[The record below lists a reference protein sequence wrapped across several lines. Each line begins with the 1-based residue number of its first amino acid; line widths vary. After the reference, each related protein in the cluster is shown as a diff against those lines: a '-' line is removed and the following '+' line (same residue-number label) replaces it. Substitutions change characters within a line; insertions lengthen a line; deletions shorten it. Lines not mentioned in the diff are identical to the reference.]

1 MTGKAKN
8 TAVVLGGAIALSFG
22 AYALGTQTGGGN
34 ASATGGSAAAASTQ
48 NTAARPVFRH
58 RVGGPGADRP
68 GRPFGPALEELADD
82 LGVSTAALREAL
94 EDVRNDL
101 PRPQLRRE
109 DHLNELATALGVSE
123 DKLREAFE
131 KVRPERGEHH
141 DELAAALA
149 DKLGIAKSKVEAA
162 LERRGRP
169 GNLAQ
174 ALGVS
179 EAKLREAFRSLRED
193 FRGERRRD
201 EHAKELA
208 DALGISQ
215 AKVEAA
221 FEKLRAAKEKEFEA
235 LRDEFAAALAKRLNV
250 SQDKVE
256 QALDDLPKWGMHRHR
271 HG

>member
-8 TAVVLGGAIALSFG
+8 TAIVLGGAVALSFG
-22 AYALGTQTGGGN
+22 AYALGTQTGGGS
-34 ASATGGSAAAASTQ
+34 ASATSGSNTTAAASTQ
-48 NTAARPVFRH
+48 TTAARPVFRH
-58 RVGGPGADRP
+58 REDGP
-68 GRPFGPALEELADD
+68 GRPFGPALGELADD
-82 LGVSTAALREAL
+82 LGVSTTALRSAL
-94 EDVRNDL
+94 EDVRQDL
-101 PRPQLRRE
+101 PRPELRGE
-109 DHLNELATALGVSE
+109 DHLKEIATALGVSE
-123 DKLREAFE
+123 AKLRAALE

-149 DKLGIAKSKVEAA
+149 DKLGIATSKVEAA

-179 EAKLREAFRSLRED
+179 EAKLRQAFESLRED
-193 FRGERRRD
+193 FHGERHD

-221 FEKLRAAKEKEFEA
+221 FEKLRAAKEKEFEQ
-235 LRDEFAAALAKRLNV
+235 LRDQFAAALAKRLNV

-271 HG
+271 HP